1 MNLKRPELFINTL
14 FVKISYTDAS
24 ISITGRMPRV
34 RTNLRIDSR
43 RTHYEKHMKF
53 TALALA
59 LILCLGLLSA
69 CSTGKDDSTAA
80 TDPAE
85 SDTPAVTDDA
95 GSETPDETDPAEEPA
110 EDDALEIAEVT
121 AIADDGTLSMTLY
134 TLTEGAEQPT
144 DYAAI
149 DMDLYVAGTD
159 TAEYLPDESVQIY
172 VASDGT
178 LTAATAADI
187 AVGDMLAFYKTED
200 GGNAI
205 AIYHPAAE

>member
-1 MNLKRPELFINTL
+1 
-14 FVKISYTDAS
+14 
-24 ISITGRMPRV
+24 
-34 RTNLRIDSR
+34 
-43 RTHYEKHMKF
+43 MKF
-53 TALALA
+53 IVSSTALFSHLQAISRVINSKNSLP
-59 LILCLGLLSA
+59 ILDCFLMELQ
-69 CSTGKDDSTAA
+69 
-80 TDPAE
+80 
-85 SDTPAVTDDA
+85 
-95 GSETPDETDPAEEPA
+95 
-110 EDDALEIAEVT
+110 
-121 AIADDGTLSMTLY
+121 DGTLSMTLY

-205 AIYHPAAE
+205 AIYHPAAAE

>member
-1 MNLKRPELFINTL
+1 MK
-14 FVKISYTDAS
+14 
-24 ISITGRMPRV
+24 
-34 RTNLRIDSR
+34 
-43 RTHYEKHMKF
+43 KHMKF

-69 CSTGKDDSTAA
+69 CSTGKDDSAA
-80 TDPAE
+80 TDPRERGAC
-85 SDTPAVTDDA
+85 VTDDAA
-95 GSETPDETDPAEEPA
+95 GSETPDTTDPAEEPA

-172 VASDGT
+172 VASDGA

-205 AIYHPAAE
+205 AIYHHAAE

>member
-1 MNLKRPELFINTL
+1 MK
-14 FVKISYTDAS
+14 
-24 ISITGRMPRV
+24 
-34 RTNLRIDSR
+34 
-43 RTHYEKHMKF
+43 KHMKF

-69 CSTGKDDSTAA
+69 CSTGGEDSAT

-85 SDTPAVTDDA
+85 SETPAVTDDA
-95 GSETPDETDPAEEPA
+95 AGSETPDTTDPAEEPA

-205 AIYHPAAE
+205 AIYHPAAEGAGRIKK

>member
-1 MNLKRPELFINTL
+1 MK
-14 FVKISYTDAS
+14 
-24 ISITGRMPRV
+24 
-34 RTNLRIDSR
+34 
-43 RTHYEKHMKF
+43 KHMKF

-80 TDPAE
+80 
-85 SDTPAVTDDA
+85 
-95 GSETPDETDPAEEPA
+95 TDPAEEPA

-149 DMDLYVAGTD
+149 DMDLYVAGTE

-172 VASDGT
+172 VASDGA

-205 AIYHPAAE
+205 AIYHHAAE

>member
-1 MNLKRPELFINTL
+1 MK
-14 FVKISYTDAS
+14 
-24 ISITGRMPRV
+24 
-34 RTNLRIDSR
+34 
-43 RTHYEKHMKF
+43 KHMKF

-69 CSTGKDDSTAA
+69 CSTGGEDSAA

-85 SDTPAVTDDA
+85 SEEPAVTDDAA
-95 GSETPDETDPAEEPA
+95 GSETPDEPDPAEEPA

-149 DMDLYVAGTD
+149 DMDLYVA
-159 TAEYLPDESVQIY
+159 
-172 VASDGT
+172 SDGT

-187 AVGDMLAFYKTED
+187 SVGDMLAFYKTED

>member
-1 MNLKRPELFINTL
+1 MK
-14 FVKISYTDAS
+14 
-24 ISITGRMPRV
+24 
-34 RTNLRIDSR
+34 
-43 RTHYEKHMKF
+43 KHMKF

-159 TAEYLPDESVQIY
+159 TAEYLPDESGQIY

-187 AVGDMLAFYKTED
+187 AVGDMLAFCKTED

>member
-1 MNLKRPELFINTL
+1 
-14 FVKISYTDAS
+14 
-24 ISITGRMPRV
+24 
-34 RTNLRIDSR
+34 
-43 RTHYEKHMKF
+43 
-53 TALALA
+53 
-59 LILCLGLLSA
+59 
-69 CSTGKDDSTAA
+69 
-80 TDPAE
+80 
-85 SDTPAVTDDA
+85 
-95 GSETPDETDPAEEPA
+95 
-110 EDDALEIAEVT
+110 
-121 AIADDGTLSMTLY
+121 MTLY

-172 VASDGT
+172 VASDGA

-205 AIYHPAAE
+205 AIYHPAAAE

>member
-1 MNLKRPELFINTL
+1 MK
-14 FVKISYTDAS
+14 
-24 ISITGRMPRV
+24 
-34 RTNLRIDSR
+34 
-43 RTHYEKHMKF
+43 KHMKF
-53 TALALA
+53 TTLALA

-80 TDPAE
+80 TDPAA
-85 SDTPAVTDDA
+85 SDMPAVTDDA
-95 GSETPDETDPAEEPA
+95 GNETPDTTDPAEEPA

-172 VASDGT
+172 AASDGT

-205 AIYHPAAE
+205 AIYHPAAAE

>member
-1 MNLKRPELFINTL
+1 MK
-14 FVKISYTDAS
+14 
-24 ISITGRMPRV
+24 
-34 RTNLRIDSR
+34 
-43 RTHYEKHMKF
+43 KHMKF

-69 CSTGKDDSTAA
+69 CSTGDDDSAA

-85 SDTPAVTDDA
+85 SEEPAVTDDA
-95 GSETPDETDPAEEPA
+95 AESAEPEETDAAESETPDETDPAEEPA

-172 VASDGT
+172 VASDGA

-205 AIYHPAAE
+205 AIYHPAAAE

>member
-1 MNLKRPELFINTL
+1 MK
-14 FVKISYTDAS
+14 
-24 ISITGRMPRV
+24 
-34 RTNLRIDSR
+34 
-43 RTHYEKHMKF
+43 KHMKF

-69 CSTGKDDSTAA
+69 CSTGKDDSTA
-80 TDPAE
+80 
-85 SDTPAVTDDA
+85 VTDDA
-95 GSETPDETDPAEEPA
+95 AESAEPEETDAAAESETPDTTDPAEEPA

-121 AIADDGTLSMTLY
+121 VIADDGTLSMTLY

-149 DMDLYVAGTD
+149 DMDLYVAGTE

-172 VASDGT
+172 VASDGA

-205 AIYHPAAE
+205 AIYHPAAAE

>member
-1 MNLKRPELFINTL
+1 MK
-14 FVKISYTDAS
+14 
-24 ISITGRMPRV
+24 
-34 RTNLRIDSR
+34 
-43 RTHYEKHMKF
+43 KHMKF

-69 CSTGKDDSTAA
+69 CSTGGDDSAA
-80 TDPAE
+80 TDAAE
-85 SDTPAVTDDA
+85 
-95 GSETPDETDPAEEPA
+95 SETPDETDPAEEPA

-172 VASDGT
+172 VASDGA

-205 AIYHPAAE
+205 AIYHPAAAE

>member
-1 MNLKRPELFINTL
+1 MK
-14 FVKISYTDAS
+14 
-24 ISITGRMPRV
+24 
-34 RTNLRIDSR
+34 
-43 RTHYEKHMKF
+43 KHMKF

-69 CSTGKDDSTAA
+69 CSTGGDDSAA

-85 SDTPAVTDDA
+85 SEEPAVTDDA
-95 GSETPDETDPAEEPA
+95 AESTEPEETDAAESETTDETDPAEEPA
-110 EDDALEIAEVT
+110 EDDELEIAEVT

-172 VASDGT
+172 VASDGA

>member
-1 MNLKRPELFINTL
+1 MK
-14 FVKISYTDAS
+14 
-24 ISITGRMPRV
+24 
-34 RTNLRIDSR
+34 
-43 RTHYEKHMKF
+43 KHMKF

-69 CSTGKDDSTAA
+69 CSTGGEDSAT

-85 SDTPAVTDDA
+85 SETPAVTDDA
-95 GSETPDETDPAEEPA
+95 AGSETPDTTDPAEEPA

-121 AIADDGTLSMTLY
+121 AIADDGTMSMTLY

-205 AIYHPAAE
+205 AIYHPAAAE

>member
-1 MNLKRPELFINTL
+1 
-14 FVKISYTDAS
+14 
-24 ISITGRMPRV
+24 
-34 RTNLRIDSR
+34 
-43 RTHYEKHMKF
+43 MKF

-69 CSTGKDDSTAA
+69 CSTGGEDSAA

-85 SDTPAVTDDA
+85 SEEPAVTDDA
-95 GSETPDETDPAEEPA
+95 AESAEPEETDAAESETPDETDPA

>member
-1 MNLKRPELFINTL
+1 MK
-14 FVKISYTDAS
+14 
-24 ISITGRMPRV
+24 
-34 RTNLRIDSR
+34 
-43 RTHYEKHMKF
+43 KHMKF

-85 SDTPAVTDDA
+85 SETPAVTDDA
-95 GSETPDETDPAEEPA
+95 AESAEPEETDAAESETPDTTDPAEEPA

-205 AIYHPAAE
+205 AIYHPAAAE

>member
-1 MNLKRPELFINTL
+1 MK
-14 FVKISYTDAS
+14 
-24 ISITGRMPRV
+24 
-34 RTNLRIDSR
+34 
-43 RTHYEKHMKF
+43 KHMKF

-69 CSTGKDDSTAA
+69 CSTGKDDSTA
-80 TDPAE
+80 
-85 SDTPAVTDDA
+85 VTDDA
-95 GSETPDETDPAEEPA
+95 AESAEPEETDPAEEPA

-121 AIADDGTLSMTLY
+121 VIADDGTLSMTLY

-149 DMDLYVAGTD
+149 DMDLYVAGTE

-172 VASDGT
+172 VASDGA

-205 AIYHPAAE
+205 AIYHPAAAE

>member
-1 MNLKRPELFINTL
+1 
-14 FVKISYTDAS
+14 
-24 ISITGRMPRV
+24 
-34 RTNLRIDSR
+34 
-43 RTHYEKHMKF
+43 
-53 TALALA
+53 
-59 LILCLGLLSA
+59 
-69 CSTGKDDSTAA
+69 
-80 TDPAE
+80 
-85 SDTPAVTDDA
+85 
-95 GSETPDETDPAEEPA
+95 
-110 EDDALEIAEVT
+110 
-121 AIADDGTLSMTLY
+121 MTLY

-159 TAEYLPDESVQIY
+159 TAEYLPDESAQIY

-205 AIYHPAAE
+205 AIYHPAAAE

>member
-1 MNLKRPELFINTL
+1 MK
-14 FVKISYTDAS
+14 
-24 ISITGRMPRV
+24 
-34 RTNLRIDSR
+34 
-43 RTHYEKHMKF
+43 KHMKF

-69 CSTGKDDSTAA
+69 CSTGGEDS
-80 TDPAE
+80 PPP
-85 SDTPAVTDDA
+85 TPLRARRPPSPT
-95 GSETPDETDPAEEPA
+95 TPPGARRPTRPTPAEEPA

-172 VASDGT
+172 VAS
-178 LTAATAADI
+178 TA
-187 AVGDMLAFYKTED
+187 
-200 GGNAI
+200 
-205 AIYHPAAE
+205 P

>member
-1 MNLKRPELFINTL
+1 MK
-14 FVKISYTDAS
+14 
-24 ISITGRMPRV
+24 
-34 RTNLRIDSR
+34 
-43 RTHYEKHMKF
+43 KHMKF

-85 SDTPAVTDDA
+85 S
-95 GSETPDETDPAEEPA
+95 ETPA

-149 DMDLYVAGTD
+149 DMDLYVAGTE

-172 VASDGT
+172 VASDGA

>member
-1 MNLKRPELFINTL
+1 MK
-14 FVKISYTDAS
+14 
-24 ISITGRMPRV
+24 
-34 RTNLRIDSR
+34 
-43 RTHYEKHMKF
+43 KHMKF

-69 CSTGKDDSTAA
+69 CSTGGEDSAA

-95 GSETPDETDPAEEPA
+95 GSETPDTTDPAEEPA

-205 AIYHPAAE
+205 AIYHPAAAE

>member
-1 MNLKRPELFINTL
+1 MK
-14 FVKISYTDAS
+14 
-24 ISITGRMPRV
+24 
-34 RTNLRIDSR
+34 
-43 RTHYEKHMKF
+43 KHMKF

-69 CSTGKDDSTAA
+69 CSTGGDDSAA

-85 SDTPAVTDDA
+85 SETPAVTDDA
-95 GSETPDETDPAEEPA
+95 AEEPA

-149 DMDLYVAGTD
+149 DMDLYVAGTE

-172 VASDGT
+172 VASDGA